1 MCNLIIKKIWN
12 IIRFKCG
19 AISAIFKKVVVRP
32 ESK

>member
-12 IIRFKCG
+12 IIRFKRG